1 MTEKLEIPCSYQGGK
16 QRHCKGFYYKYG
28 DNKKNSIAPIKTQ
41 HKSVIQYDK
50 NWNKIKVW
58 DKISEANVYFGK
70 PTTYPTISS
79 VCKGRQKTAFGYR
92 WKYLDEVL

>member
-1 MTEKLEIPCSYQGGK
+1 M
-16 QRHCKGFYYKYG
+16 
-28 DNKKNSIAPIKTQ
+28 
-41 HKSVIQYDK
+41 IQYDK